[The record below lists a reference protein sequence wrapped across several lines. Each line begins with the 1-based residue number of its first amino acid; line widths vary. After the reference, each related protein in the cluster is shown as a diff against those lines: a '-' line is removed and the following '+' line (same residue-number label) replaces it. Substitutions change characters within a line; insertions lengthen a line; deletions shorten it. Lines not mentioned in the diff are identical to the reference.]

1 MRTSRHI
8 QLAQLTIPKAL
19 KVQLG
24 LAASIELLAA
34 TVLVVLPESGVG
46 LRFFA
51 VLLGALGL
59 HSLVSLQQAPYSMR
73 STLLLRVMAAGG
85 ICIAGAVDLVVN
97 WPAAPG
103 LLALG
108 LTAVAAVSIPVWS
121 YWLVRVGRLPQ

>member
-1 MRTSRHI
+1 MRISRHI
-8 QLAQLTIPKAL
+8 QLAQLTVPKAL

-24 LAASIELLAA
+24 VAASLELVAA
-34 TVLVVLPESGVG
+34 TVLVVLPVSLVG

-51 VLLGALGL
+51 VLLGALAL

-85 ICIAGAVDLVVN
+85 ICLAGAIDLGVN

-103 LLALG
+103 LPVLG
-108 LTAVAAVSIPVWS
+108 ITAVAAVSIPLWT